1 MRAAT
6 IALDIVLAALG
17 VGAFIYGDLATNR
30 IVRIVGVVFVTV
42 AIIWAAIITVTR
54 EHEP

>member
-6 IALDIVLAALG
+6 IALDIVLAAIGL
-17 VGAFIYGDLATNR
+17 GAFIYGELATNR

-54 EHEP
+54 EQEP